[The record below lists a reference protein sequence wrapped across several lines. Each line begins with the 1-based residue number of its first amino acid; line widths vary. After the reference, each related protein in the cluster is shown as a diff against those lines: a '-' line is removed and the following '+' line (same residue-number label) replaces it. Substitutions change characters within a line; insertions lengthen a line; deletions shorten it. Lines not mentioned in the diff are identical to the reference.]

1 MDQCKPL
8 NGSEISEELGIT
20 RQAVSNILKRAM
32 KKFYLQVKRVDTE
45 WGPFER
51 SCAMMRMLRVD
62 NNEEEIKKFYML
74 FPPDIR
80 DEIEKDALENHISK
94 KMRNSI
100 DESMFN

>member
-1 MDQCKPL
+1 MYQVKPL

-32 KKFYLQVKRVDTE
+32 KKFYIQVKKVDPN